1 MAHKRSC
8 FSFVVALAL
17 VSLTLA
23 SCSKSEST
31 DKAAVQS
38 QPFTEQ
44 AKEAIQDYGRRPIN
58 KARMTQDLGD
68 QRIEAMDAAVKA
80 TAGQ

>member
-1 MAHKRSC
+1 MVQKRGLCSL
-8 FSFVVALAL
+8 VIALGL
-17 VSLTLA
+17 VSLTLV

-31 DKAAVQS
+31 DAAAVQS

-58 KARMTQDLGD
+58 KARMTQSLGD
-68 QRIEAMDAAVKA
+68 ERTEAMDAAIKA